1 MARFERSKAMT
12 LTDTA
17 AARVKEIMASSAEPI
32 AGLRIGVKKGGC
44 AGMEYTMEYAEAQR
58 PHEEVVEDNGVK
70 VFIEPKAIL
79 FLLGTAWITG
89 PKSCLPA
96 SFSTIRTRRALA
108 AAASRSRSHLR
119 KSRLKPLRPVRKSS
133 TTFSAPAL
141 LRTQKGRREA
151 GLHCYTTQSAQIRAK
166 PLFAAVSR
174 V

>member
-79 FLLGTAWITG
+79 FLLGTRMDYRTEKLSAGFVFDNPNQTSACGCGELVSIT
-89 PKSCLPA
+89 PA
-96 SFSTIRTRRALA
+96 EVET
-108 AAASRSRSHLR
+108 
-119 KSRLKPLRPVRKSS
+119 
-133 TTFSAPAL
+133 
-141 LRTQKGRREA
+141 
-151 GLHCYTTQSAQIRAK
+151 
-166 PLFAAVSR
+166 
-174 V
+174 